1 KDFASST
8 DELVTLRAGMGAT
21 AFVLSGSTP
30 PALTFGQGE
39 LVDGGLRVLASG
51 ADLTNAA
58 KIPKLELYK
67 IRKGIPIV
75 EGSQSMATGTDGTY
89 TAGENLYI
97 AGAYVDGDSTWLEE
111 NFDGSDKSLGAVVPI
126 RSIGTSTVT
135 FEDAYLDIDDA
146 KDPYLGGDSFP
157 WGGNTK
163 SNIQNYFSAK
173 DGKVMVKPANK
184 KRFRGKWVPRID
196 TRNKRQKWSVIKP
209 QWKFDNIK
217 GNLRFGKSE
226 AVATTIETTVEANK
240 NNTLFDFI
248 KMSPNQTNPYTFD
261 TTNKPLIYTT
271 VELTTGKKETG
282 GQAMRIYHNWSHVTQ
297 VDARQRVEGLFAA
310 GADATGSAGV
320 TAEHIPSIPQVAVLG
335 MTNVPRPAII
345 DMAYAGI
352 INETPHTEAG
362 CYDRSAVMPEINFK
376 MNISK
381 LPPNPMT
388 SVGVGQAADNWSS
401 HNVSCTGDADGNPVG
416 RILGRSDTPDYGDA
430 YANLAYNKAGTSPT
444 VMPVTYI
451 GGRAGYGPSNVGS
464 GD

>member
-1 KDFASST
+1 
-8 DELVTLRAGMGAT
+8 
-21 AFVLSGSTP
+21 
-30 PALTFGQGE
+30 
-39 LVDGGLRVLASG
+39 
-51 ADLTNAA
+51 
-58 KIPKLELYK
+58 
-67 IRKGIPIV
+67 
-75 EGSQSMATGTDGTY
+75 
-89 TAGENLYI
+89 
-97 AGAYVDGDSTWLEE
+97 
-111 NFDGSDKSLGAVVPI
+111 
-126 RSIGTSTVT
+126 
-135 FEDAYLDIDDA
+135 
-146 KDPYLGGDSFP
+146 
-157 WGGNTK
+157 
-163 SNIQNYFSAK
+163 
-173 DGKVMVKPANK
+173 
-184 KRFRGKWVPRID
+184 
-196 TRNKRQKWSVIKP
+196 
-209 QWKFDNIK
+209 
-217 GNLRFGKSE
+217 NLRFGKSE

-282 GQAMRIYHNWSHVTQ
+282 GQAMRIYHNWSHVSN

-388 SVGVGQAADNWSS
+388 SVGVAQAADNWSS
-401 HNVSCTGDADGNPVG
+401 HNVSCTGDANGNPVG

-430 YANLAYNKAGTSPT
+430 YANLAYDKAGTSPT
-444 VMPVTYI
+444 VIPLTYI

-464 GD
+464 GDSRIYTYQRGIVCVLATREPESEEKTLDEYLLGLYDDNETFGGIQMFSYANPDPGDGSYARDGMTHSGATERLPTAPGGGPWNTGAHSTLTNVDVPSIWIKPIPIVPNVDSNVYGGAGTAQTPILECDDTNATLANQGGLMLCDYKNEALGLFRKKLVFHESPGYWLDSKVSSSTGAEYFNTSGAGWKWST